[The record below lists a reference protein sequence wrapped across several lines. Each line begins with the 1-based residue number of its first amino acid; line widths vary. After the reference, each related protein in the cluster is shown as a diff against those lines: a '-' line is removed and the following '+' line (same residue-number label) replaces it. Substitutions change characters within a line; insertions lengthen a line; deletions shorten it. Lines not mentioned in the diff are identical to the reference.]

1 MPLHTKKTAAER
13 QHLLGLLLT
22 AWEAE
27 GYVLGTDKYL
37 AIQEVMDMLP
47 DEMELEEMKTY
58 LSPLLVN
65 DPQKQKDFYQIFD
78 QVLVLCPE
86 QLSAHAALVIK
97 EKNDAYW
104 NGLKKDFTSWL
115 DKIKDFW
122 LGINRLTRY
131 VLLSLAFLLL
141 VGIPVFNYVVAKKY
155 ATKATFKDQQV
166 FLLYSDVRIKKPQLY
181 CFQSGVP
188 ELRNIV
194 AVELV
199 SPKPTHINLLMSFD
213 SSEVCFDFV
222 GLVPGRDDLQYNICF
237 SSGACLTINVVF
249 RVDGYAVVPPPY
261 VGAGSIRLSPSKVP
275 EKSVQKESKI
285 LIQKLD
291 KANTLL
297 DTSQFTNQPGQ
308 YVSEVSA
315 AWSVGT
321 GHAYIT
327 LPKGIIIALAAGLL
341 YLIGLYLHR
350 KRQKFAIQQQLD
362 DDKPYAWTIRIPF
375 LDKVKMGDS
384 FYLALA
390 EMRRRIFGAAQQ
402 LDMPNTIKST
412 IKRGGMID
420 FRYKFHL
427 NHKYYLFLVDI
438 HTPQDQRTKV
448 FDLILDELKAQEA
461 PIEVFYYAGDISR
474 CWNEKYKQGL
484 SLQHIQHK
492 YRDYYLIVWGKADA
506 FVDNDTQEWADWTNL
521 FDAWHSRVLLYPV
534 PPSDWGELEAIVAQ
548 KFRII
553 PGTPK
558 GLASLVETLE
568 AVDPKPYLL
577 WQNEPDIDI
586 SLIVIPAVKVGR
598 QWLQQLEAHLVV
610 HKNGERD
617 DRLLRWVAACAI
629 PPVLIWDW
637 MLYAGDLLAH
647 PGEPFLN
654 LDHLYKITRISW
666 FSEGQIPEPYR
677 EALLEW
683 LEETHPNWEIKWR
696 HEWGKV
702 MNLESNL
709 PPIGTMAW
717 KGHRIQ
723 VILNELL
730 QNTDWVTR
738 RKLEEELD
746 RLLLNKP
753 LEDAILIKYIE
764 TRTSKLDKLLSE
776 RFRKFVQEKRG
787 FNWYW
792 RDWTWQVS
800 GTLLVLLATLFIH
813 YTEPVRVFNFEN
825 TISKV
830 AFSSDN
836 TTFVATGS
844 DGSVAL
850 CKTDGSWLSGKK
862 DHRERI
868 VESSFSENGN
878 TLFTGGADGILKFWD
893 ISGAPLYAYKTD
905 QNLITAMKFTA
916 DHSQIFIGY
925 YNGEAKLW
933 DVAAKRILA
942 TFIGHKDAIL
952 DVDIAPSGKEF
963 LTCCRDGSVNLWTQ
977 EGVLLRTLVG
987 HKDQVI
993 TGCFSPN
1000 GQNIATGS
1008 RDETA
1013 ILWTVEGNMLNVLNG
1028 HQDNITDIHFTND
1041 SERIITAS
1049 EDKTVKIWD
1058 LNGRLLRTLEGHTD
1072 KVNTMDISP
1081 YGTMLLTGSSD
1092 YSVRLWKLK

>member
-1 MPLHTKKTAAER
+1 MPLHTKKTIAER
-13 QHLLGLLLT
+13 QQLLGMLLT

-37 AIQEVMDMLP
+37 AIQEVIDMLP
-47 DEMELEEMKTY
+47 EEMELDEMRTY
-58 LSPLLVN
+58 LGPLLVN

-78 QVLVLCPE
+78 QVLAHCQA

-97 EKNDAYW
+97 EKNDAHW
-104 NGLKKDFTSWL
+104 NAFKKDLTSWL
-115 DKIKDFW
+115 DKLKAFG
-122 LGINRLTRY
+122 LGMNRLTRNI
-131 VLLSLAFLLL
+131 LLSVAFLLFIVL
-141 VGIPVFNYVVAKKY
+141 PVFNYVVAKRHAEKS
-155 ATKATFKDQQV
+155 TFTDQQT
-166 FLLYSDVRIKKPQLY
+166 FLLYSDIRTKKPQLY
-181 CFQSGVP
+181 CLQSGAP
-188 ELRNIV
+188 ELGDIV

-213 SSEVCFDFV
+213 SSEVCVDFMA
-222 GLVPGRDDLQYNICF
+222 LMPGRDDLEYNICF
-237 SSGACLTINVVF
+237 SSGKCLTIHIVF

-261 VGAGSIRLSPSKVP
+261 VGAGSIRLAPPKTP
-275 EKSVQKESKI
+275 EASVKKESEVP
-285 LIQKLD
+285 IQKLE

-308 YVSEVSA
+308 YVSEVSS
-315 AWSVGT
+315 AWSIGA
-321 GHAYIT
+321 GHAYLT
-327 LPKGIIIALAAGLL
+327 LPKGIIIALSGGLL
-341 YLIGLYLHR
+341 YLLGLYFHR

-375 LDKVKMGDS
+375 LDKVKMGDF
-384 FYLALA
+384 FYLALT
-390 EMRRRIFGAAQQ
+390 EMRRRILGAAQQ

-420 FRYKFHL
+420 FKYKFHL

-438 HTPQDQRTKV
+438 NTPQDQRTKV
-448 FDLILDELKAQEA
+448 FDLVLDVLKEEEA

-474 CWNEKYKQGL
+474 CWNEKYKHGL

-492 YRDYYLIVWGKADA
+492 YRDYYLIVWSTADA
-506 FVDNDTQEWADWTNL
+506 FVDHNSREWADWTTV
-521 FDAWHSRVLLYPV
+521 FDAWHSRVLLYPIAT
-534 PPSDWGELEAIVAQ
+534 SDWGEQEAILAQ

-577 WQNEPDIDI
+577 WQNEPDIDL
-586 SLIVIPAVKVGR
+586 SPIVLPKIKESQ
-598 QWLQQLEAHLVV
+598 QWLQQLEAHLVI

-617 DRLLRWVAACAI
+617 DRLLRWVAACAL

-637 MLYAGDLLAH
+637 ILYSGDLLAH
-647 PGEPFLN
+647 QSEPFLN
-654 LDHLYKITRISW
+654 LEHLYKITRISW
-666 FSEGQIPEPYR
+666 FSEGQIPETYR

-683 LEETHPNWEIKWR
+683 LEEVHPNWEIKFR
-696 HEWGKV
+696 HEWGKI

-709 PPIGTMAW
+709 PPIGTLAW
-717 KGHRIQ
+717 QGHRIQ

-730 QNTDWVTR
+730 QNTDWVKR

-746 RLLLNKP
+746 QLLLNKP
-753 LEDAILIKYIE
+753 LEDAILMKYIE
-764 TRTSKLDKLLSE
+764 TRTSRLDKLLSD

-792 RDWTWQVS
+792 RDWTWQVA
-800 GTLLVLLATLFIH
+800 GTFLVFFATLFIH

-825 TISKV
+825 TVSKV

-844 DGSVAL
+844 NGSVAL
-850 CKTDGSWLSGKK
+850 CKTDGTWLSGKK

-868 VESSFSENGN
+868 VESTFSENGN

-933 DVAAKRILA
+933 DVSTKRVLMP
-942 TFIGHKDAIL
+942 FIGHKDAIL

-963 LTCCRDGSVNLWTQ
+963 LTCCRDGSINLWSV

-987 HKDQVI
+987 HKDQAI
-993 TGCFSPN
+993 TGCFSPD
-1000 GQNIATGS
+1000 GQYITTGS

-1013 ILWTVEGNMLNVLNG
+1013 ILWTVEGNMLKILKG
-1028 HQDNITDIHFTND
+1028 HQDNITDIRFSSD
-1041 SERIITAS
+1041 SKQIITAS

-1058 LNGRLLRTLEGHTD
+1058 LNGHLLRTLEGHTD

-1081 YGTMLLTGSSD
+1081 DGAMLLTGSSD